1 MIALTGLASM
11 QPFIVLAQKQAG
23 VRRIGYLSAPTQA
36 SVKRAH
42 DEFVNALRDLG
53 WVIGKNLAI
62 EYRWADGK
70 VERLPALADE
80 LVKEKVELI
89 VAPAGSAAFAAK
101 NATST
106 IPIVMMFPTDPV
118 ATGLVQSLRRPGGN
132 VTGTSFAPSADIFG
146 KQLQMLK
153 EAIPNAS
160 RVVYLWNPA
169 EPGSDLQ
176 LKAVNRAALALNVR
190 LKHLEARTP
199 AEIEKAFQTMTKER
213 IDALLVSRDSIF
225 LVTRE
230 RVAALALKAKLPT
243 MHSFRD
249 HVEAGGL
256 ISYAININSFIV
268 HAARFVDKI
277 LRGAN
282 PGELPVE
289 QPTQF
294 ELVVNINTA
303 RQLGIT
309 IPNSILVRADQ
320 VIE

>member
-1 MIALTGLASM
+1 
-11 QPFIVLAQKQAG
+11 
-23 VRRIGYLSAPTQA
+23 
-36 SVKRAH
+36 
-42 DEFVNALRDLG
+42 
-53 WVIGKNLAI
+53 
-62 EYRWADGK
+62 
-70 VERLPALADE
+70 
-80 LVKEKVELI
+80 
-89 VAPAGSAAFAAK
+89 
-101 NATST
+101 
-106 IPIVMMFPTDPV
+106 
-118 ATGLVQSLRRPGGN
+118 
-132 VTGTSFAPSADIFG
+132 
-146 KQLQMLK
+146 MLK
-153 EAIPNAS
+153 EVIPNAS

-176 LKAVNRAALALNVR
+176 LKAVNHAALALNVR
-190 LKHLEARTP
+190 LKHLEASTP

-230 RVAALALKAKLPT
+230 RVAALALKARLPT

-268 HAARFVDKI
+268 HAASFVDKI
-277 LRGAN
+277 LRGAK
-282 PGELPVE
+282 PSELPVE

-294 ELVVNINTA
+294 ELVVNIKTA